1 VIAPWADKYVGLPF
15 KDGGRDRDGLDCYG
29 ALALIYR
36 EEFAIT
42 LPTYEGAYVSAHER
56 DEVAALLAQRIP
68 ADAWTPVTGSPR
80 VGDAVV
86 FRVLNQPW
94 HVGVMVSPTE
104 FLHVEAAQGTATIER
119 LDSFRWA
126 RRRHAVYRHP
136 RLAA

>member
-1 VIAPWADKYVGLPF
+1 VIAPWAQKYVGAPF
-15 KDGGRDRDGLDCYG
+15 KDGGRTLEGFDCYG
-29 ALALIYR
+29 LLSGVYR
-36 EEFAIT
+36 NEFHIEI
-42 LPTYEGAYVSAHER
+42 PSYEGAYVSAHER
-56 DEVAALLAQRIP
+56 DEIAALLEDRIP
-68 ADAWTPVTGSPR
+68 ADAWVPVTGVPR

-136 RLAA
+136 RLCA